1 MKTKQ
6 KTSLK
11 FQQSFLHILSHQLR
25 TPAYSIRNAIN
36 ILSSHK
42 ELSSELKN
50 IVSIAKRK
58 CNQMTSLLENLL
70 KITDSKIES
79 MSNEEHKPILLND
92 LINTVIKNNSTEA
105 KKRNISFKTNCSN
118 GRSKCHLTC
127 NKGLLEQILQNLISN
142 SIQYGNKNSKVIIKT
157 RLSKQRLEISV
168 KDKSPGIQKN
178 EQLLMFTPFYRTS
191 NSKQVN
197 PFGTGLGLTIAKLFT
212 EKIGGK
218 IGVESKKNKGSL
230 FWVRLPVARNSQEI
244 YICRSGNKIVT
255 T

>member
-6 KTSLK
+6 QTRTK

-42 ELSSELKN
+42 ELSAELKN

-92 LINTVIKNNSTEA
+92 LINTVIKNNSPEA
-105 KKRNISFKTNCSN
+105 KKRNISFKTNYSN
-118 GRSKCHLTC
+118 GGLKCHLTC
-127 NKGLLEQILQNLISN
+127 NRGLLEQILQNLILN
-142 SIQYGNKNSKVIIKT
+142 SMQYGNKNSKVIVQT
-157 RLSKQRLEISV
+157 RLLKKHLEISV

-212 EKIGGK
+212 EKMGGK
-218 IGVESKKNKGSL
+218 IGVESKKNKGSN
-230 FWVRLPVARNSQEI
+230 FWIKLPLVKNGENKL
-244 YICRSGNKIVT
+244 YIWGGGKIE
-255 T
+255 